1 MKRFCYTKSQAAVL
15 LFLLSLLFSQCRN
28 GNNSPAEAQ
37 TIQTDTIVP
46 AKAVE
51 VKKSRV
57 MADAQTIIDR
67 KQVPILCYHQL
78 RDWKSTDSKRARDYI
93 VPVAAFRAQ
102 MKILADS
109 GYQTI
114 LPDQLYNYLA
124 YGDPLPEKPVMLT
137 FDDADLDQ
145 YTVAYPEMKKYGFK
159 GVFFIMTVALGKPRY
174 MSKDQL
180 KELSD
185 QGHILGSH
193 TWDHKNVKKYEA
205 ADWPIQVDKPSKLL
219 ESISGKPVEYFAY
232 PFGLWNPEAIPFLKE
247 RGFKAAFQLSG
258 KRDPKDPLHTIR
270 RIIVPGEWSA
280 ETMYKVMRRSFP

>member
-1 MKRFCYTKSQAAVL
+1 MNRYSINRLELFAILIFL
-15 LFLLSLLFSQCRN
+15 LFVFAQCRN
-28 GNNSPAEAQ
+28 TAKNPAAAQ
-37 TIQTDTIVP
+37 SYITDTILP
-46 AKAVE
+46 RKDTLLQ
-51 VKKSRV
+51 KDRI
-57 MADAQTIIDR
+57 MADAQTIIGR

-78 RDWKSTDSKRARDYI
+78 RDWKSTDSKRSRDYI
-93 VPVAAFRAQ
+93 VPVNAFKAQ
-102 MKILADS
+102 MKLLADS

-124 YGDPLPEKPVMLT
+124 YGDPLPENPVMLT

-145 YTVAYPEMKKYGFK
+145 YTLAYPEMKKYGFK
-159 GVFFIMTVALGKPRY
+159 GVFFIMTVAMGKPRY
-174 MSKDQL
+174 MNKDQL
-180 KELSD
+180 KELSE

-205 ADWPIQVDKPSKLL
+205 ADWPIQVEKPSKLL
-219 ESISGKPVEYFAY
+219 ESITGKPVEYFAY

-258 KRDPKDPLHTIR
+258 KRDEKDPLHSIR

-280 ETMYKVMRRSFP
+280 ETMMKVMRRSFP

>member
-1 MKRFCYTKSQAAVL
+1 MNPYANHRLKLFAIFIFL
-15 LFLLSLLFSQCRN
+15 LFVFAQCRN
-28 GNNSPAEAQ
+28 AAKNQVEAQ
-37 TIQTDTIVP
+37 EQVTDTVLPPKDTLIQ
-46 AKAVE
+46 
-51 VKKSRV
+51 KSRI
-57 MADAQTIIDR
+57 MADAQTVIGR

-78 RDWKSTDSKRARDYI
+78 RDWKSTDSKTAKDYI
-93 VPVAAFRAQ
+93 VPVNAFKAQ

-124 YGDPLPEKPVMLT
+124 YGEALPEKPVMLT
-137 FDDADLDQ
+137 FDDTDLDQ
-145 YTVAYPEMKKYGFK
+145 YTLAYPEMKKYGFK
-159 GVFFIMTVALGKPRY
+159 GVFFIMTVSLGKPRY

-180 KELSD
+180 KELGE

-205 ADWPIQVDKPSKLL
+205 ADWPIQVEKPSKLL
-219 ESISGKPVEYFAY
+219 ESITGKPVEYFAY

-258 KRDPKDPLHTIR
+258 KRDEKDPLHTIR

-280 ETMYKVMRRSFP
+280 ETMMKVMRRSFP

>member
-1 MKRFCYTKSQAAVL
+1 VSSQIRKQS
-15 LFLLSLLFSQCRN
+15 FH
-28 GNNSPAEAQ
+28 
-37 TIQTDTIVP
+37 
-46 AKAVE
+46 AVE
-51 VKKSRV
+51 MFK
-57 MADAQTIIDR
+57 
-67 KQVPILCYHQL
+67 
-78 RDWKSTDSKRARDYI
+78 
-93 VPVAAFRAQ
+93 AQ

-109 GYQTI
+109 GYTTI
-114 LPDQLYNYLA
+114 LPGQLDNYLA

-145 YTVAYPEMKKYGFK
+145 FTVAYPEMKKYGFK
-159 GVFFIMTVALGKPRY
+159 GVFFIMTVALGKSRY
-174 MSKDQL
+174 MGKDHL

-219 ESISGKPVEYFAY
+219 ESITGKPVEYFAY

-247 RGFKAAFQLSG
+247 RGFKAAFQLSA

>member
-1 MKRFCYTKSQAAVL
+1 MKPFYYTKSQAAVL

-28 GNNSPAEAQ
+28 ADNQSAEAQ
-37 TIQTDTIVP
+37 TKQTDTIIPV
-46 AKAVE
+46 KAVE
-51 VKKSRV
+51 EKKNRL

-67 KQVPILCYHQL
+67 KQVPILCYHQV

-205 ADWPIQVDKPSKLL
+205 ADWPIQIDKPSKLL

>member
-28 GNNSPAEAQ
+28 AENRATKAQ
-37 TIQTDTIVP
+37 IKRTDTIVP
-46 AKAVE
+46 AKVVE
-51 VKKSRV
+51 EKKIRV

-67 KQVPILCYHQL
+67 KQLPILCYHQV

-159 GVFFIMTVALGKPRY
+159 GVLFIMTVALGKPRY

-205 ADWPIQVDKPSKLL
+205 ADWPIQIDKPSKLL

>member
-1 MKRFCYTKSQAAVL
+1 MNRFYYSKSQAAFL

-28 GNNSPAEAQ
+28 ADNRSAEAL
-37 TIQTDTIVP
+37 TKPTDTIIPV
-46 AKAVE
+46 KAVE
-51 VKKSRV
+51 KKNRV
-57 MADAQTIIDR
+57 IADAQTIIER
-67 KQVPILCYHQL
+67 KQVPILCYHQV

-102 MKILADS
+102 MKKLADS

-114 LPDQLYNYLA
+114 LPDQLYDYLA

-205 ADWPIQVDKPSKLL
+205 ADWPIQIDKPSKLL

-258 KRDPKDPLHTIR
+258 KRDPKDPLYTIR

>member
-1 MKRFCYTKSQAAVL
+1 MSRFTWSKTVIAGLML
-15 LFLLSLLFSQCRN
+15 LLIFLFSQCRN
-28 GNNSPAEAQ
+28 TSNKSAVAQ
-37 TIQTDTIVP
+37 INTIDTIVP
-46 AKAVE
+46 PAVVAE
-51 VKKSRV
+51 KKIRAI
-57 MADAQTIIDR
+57 ADAQTIISR
-67 KQVPILCYHQL
+67 KQVPILCYHQV
-78 RDWKSTDSKRARDYI
+78 RDWKISDSKSAKDYI
-93 VPVAAFRAQ
+93 VPVDAFCAQ

-109 GYQTI
+109 GYKTI
-114 LPDQLYNYLA
+114 LPDQLYDYLA
-124 YGDPLPEKPVMLT
+124 YGDPIPDKTVMLT
-137 FDDADLDQ
+137 FDDTDLDQ
-145 YTVAYPEMKKYGFK
+145 YTVAYPELKKYGFK

-205 ADWPIQVDKPSKLL
+205 ADWPIQVDKPSRLL

-247 RGFKAAFQLSG
+247 RGFKAAFQLSA
-258 KRDPKDPLHTIR
+258 KRDEKDPLHTIR

-280 ETMYKVMRRSFP
+280 ETMMKVMKRSFP

>member
-15 LFLLSLLFSQCRN
+15 FFLLSLLFSQCRN
-28 GNNSPAEAQ
+28 PENRAAEAQ
-37 TIQTDTIVP
+37 IKRTDTIVP
-46 AKAVE
+46 AKVME
-51 VKKSRV
+51 EKKIRV

-67 KQVPILCYHQL
+67 KQVPILCYHQV

-109 GYQTI
+109 GYHSI

-145 YTVAYPEMKKYGFK
+145 YTIAYPEMKKYGFK

-174 MSKDQL
+174 MSKDHL

-205 ADWPIQVDKPSKLL
+205 ADWPIQIDKPSKLL

>member
-1 MKRFCYTKSQAAVL
+1 MNRFNNTKSKVVVL
-15 LFLLSLLFSQCRN
+15 FLLLSLLFSQCRN
-28 GNNSPAEAQ
+28 ADNRSAEAQ
-37 TIQTDTIVP
+37 TNTTDTIIP
-46 AKAVE
+46 AKTVE
-51 VKKSRV
+51 VKKNRV
-57 MADAQTIIDR
+57 MADAQTINDR
-67 KQVPILCYHQL
+67 KQVPILCYHQV

-159 GVFFIMTVALGKPRY
+159 GAFFIMTVALGKPRY

>member
-1 MKRFCYTKSQAAVL
+1 MNRFYYTKSQAAVFFL
-15 LFLLSLLFSQCRN
+15 LLSLLFSRCRN
-28 GNNSPAEAQ
+28 AENQAAEGQ
-37 TIQTDTIVP
+37 IKRTDTIIP
-46 AKAVE
+46 AKSVE
-51 VKKSRV
+51 VKKNRV

-67 KQVPILCYHQL
+67 KQVPILCYHQV

-124 YGDPLPEKPVMLT
+124 YGEPLPEKPVMLT

-205 ADWPIQVDKPSKLL
+205 ADWPIQIDKPSKLL

>member
-1 MKRFCYTKSQAAVL
+1 MKRFYFTKSQAAVL

-28 GNNSPAEAQ
+28 TDNRSAEAQ
-37 TIQTDTIVP
+37 LNHTDTIVP

-51 VKKSRV
+51 EKKNRV

-67 KQVPILCYHQL
+67 KQVPILCYHQV
-78 RDWKSTDSKRARDYI
+78 RDWKSSDSKRARDYI

-114 LPDQLYNYLA
+114 LPDQLFNYLA

-205 ADWPIQVDKPSKLL
+205 SDWPKQVDKPSKLL

>member
-1 MKRFCYTKSQAAVL
+1 MKPFYYTKSQAAVL

-28 GNNSPAEAQ
+28 ADNQSAEAQ
-37 TIQTDTIVP
+37 TKQTDTIIPV
-46 AKAVE
+46 KAVE
-51 VKKSRV
+51 EKKNRL

-67 KQVPILCYHQL
+67 KQVPILCYHQV

-102 MKILADS
+102 MKILGDS

>member
-1 MKRFCYTKSQAAVL
+1 MNRFNNTKSKVVVL
-15 LFLLSLLFSQCRN
+15 FLLLSLLFSQCRN
-28 GNNSPAEAQ
+28 ADNRSAEAQ
-37 TIQTDTIVP
+37 TNITDTIIP
-46 AKAVE
+46 AKAVDE
-51 VKKSRV
+51 KKNRV
-57 MADAQTIIDR
+57 MADAQTIMDR
-67 KQVPILCYHQL
+67 KQVPILCYHQV
-78 RDWKSTDSKRARDYI
+78 RDWKSTDSKRSRDYI

-145 YTVAYPEMKKYGFK
+145 YTLAYPEMNKYGFK

-219 ESISGKPVEYFAY
+219 ESISGRPVEYFAY